1 MDDRNLFEVRY
12 IDAETSLLYTT
23 QRLKE
28 YNDIGPEFQTLCLAY
43 SSLLNKIQTT
53 KDDIQKIKNN

>member
-1 MDDRNLFEVRY
+1 MFEVRY

-28 YNDIGPEFQTLCLAY
+28 YNDIGPEFETLCSAY
-43 SSLLNKIQTT
+43 QSLLKKIQAT